1 MSNILIVD
9 DEPAIR
15 RVLSRLLV
23 AKGYAVREAGT
34 AAEGV
39 AAVGLGGIDVVLC
52 DVMMPG
58 GSGFEFYDQ
67 VVRLVPGLATKVIFL
82 TGAAK
87 EREVQDQTEARGA
100 PLLSKLYELELA
112 VDAVR
117 IALLNSE

>member
-1 MSNILIVD
+1 MPNILIVD

-34 AAEGV
+34 AAEGI
-39 AAVGLGGIDVVLC
+39 AAVGLGGIDAVLC
-52 DVMMPG
+52 DVVMPG

-67 VVRLVPGLATKVIFL
+67 VVRQLPGLATKVIFL

-87 EREVQDQTEARGA
+87 EPEVRHQAEARGV
-100 PLLSKLYELELA
+100 PLLSKLYELDLA
-112 VDAVR
+112 IDAVAV
-117 IALLNSE
+117 ALLPKG